1 MLYLHIVE
9 IYPQREVLQVK
20 NQPVI
25 TSYEEKI
32 LLLIKGGLTN
42 NSIANVLSKSPNTIK
57 YHLKKIYKKLGAGN
71 KIEAINKYNE
81 LTQTKR

>member
-1 MLYLHIVE
+1 VRQM
-9 IYPQREVLQVK
+9 K

-25 TSYEEKI
+25 TSSEEKI

-42 NSIANVLSKSPNTIK
+42 NSIACVLNKSPNTIK
-57 YHLKKIYKKLGAGN
+57 YHLKKIYKKLGVGN

-81 LTQTKR
+81 LIKIKR

>member
-1 MLYLHIVE
+1 M
-9 IYPQREVLQVK
+9 K

-25 TSYEEKI
+25 TLSEEKI

-42 NSIANVLSKSPNTIK
+42 NSVANVLSKSPNTIK

-81 LTQTKR
+81 LIKIKR

>member
-1 MLYLHIVE
+1 M
-9 IYPQREVLQVK
+9 K
-20 NQPVI
+20 NQPSI
-25 TSYEEKI
+25 TSSEEKI

-42 NSIANVLSKSPNTIK
+42 NSIANVLNKSPNTIK

-81 LTQTKR
+81 LIKIKR